1 MKRYRKSAV
10 ALFVVLAV
18 ASLSSICT
26 ASTDEKPRMAVMR
39 FTNNTAAWWWK
50 PGIGSELSDMLTN
63 ELASSK
69 KFRMIE
75 RREID
80 SVLGEIH
87 FNQSG
92 YIDKKTKVK
101 MHKIKGAQYLVMATV
116 TSYEEDTEGKGGGLN
131 FMGFSLGAK
140 SAKSYIAVDL
150 KVINTE
156 TTEIIDTRTIEGTSE
171 STAHGVSGSLFGI
184 GGNAEQKK
192 KTPAGKAIR
201 AAVINIAEYLQC
213 SMVDKDEC
221 IDTFNRKEE
230 KRKERTKSELSLD
243 E

>member
-1 MKRYRKSAV
+1 MKFFRKSD
-10 ALFVVLAV
+10 VVLLAFLAV
-18 ASLSSICT
+18 ASVSSICS
-26 ASTDEKPRMAVMR
+26 ASVDDKPRLAVMR

-75 RREID
+75 RKEID
-80 SVLGEIH
+80 KVLGEIH

-92 YIDKKTKVK
+92 YIDKKTQVK
-101 MHKIKGAQYLVMATV
+101 MQKIKGAQYLVMATV

-150 KVINTE
+150 KVIDTE
-156 TTEIIDTRTIEGTSE
+156 TSEIIDTRTIEGSSE
-171 STAHGVSGSLFGI
+171 STSHGVSGSLFGI

-192 KTPAGKAIR
+192 KTPVGKAIR

-213 SMVDKDEC
+213 SMVDKGEC
-221 IDTFNRKEE
+221 MDKFNKKEE
-230 KRKERTKSELSLD
+230 KRRERTKSELSLD